1 MLSENEAK
9 CSLPERLIINLDH
22 IQAGKW
28 GGGFYWRGASIRENT
43 VVNLAKVKVD
53 LHAKDEG
60 RRSNG
65 STVRAHT
72 NGTDRRTLPSALF
85 PPLRAR

>member
-1 MLSENEAK
+1 MISMLSENEAK

-43 VVNLAKVKVD
+43 VLS
-53 LHAKDEG
+53 
-60 RRSNG
+60 RSFG
-65 STVRAHT
+65 LV
-72 NGTDRRTLPSALF
+72 TDRRTDTRTESDAYEPTVQCAQVGSKSKAIL
-85 PPLRAR
+85 